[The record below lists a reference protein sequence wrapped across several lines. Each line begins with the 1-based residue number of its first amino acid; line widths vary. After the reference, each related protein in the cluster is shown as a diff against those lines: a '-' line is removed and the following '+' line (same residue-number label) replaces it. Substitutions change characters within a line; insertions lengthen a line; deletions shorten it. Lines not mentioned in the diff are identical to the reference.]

1 MLPTHL
7 RRLALVAL
15 LAAGLPASAADVVI
29 YRCTDARGALTVQND
44 EPCPKGS
51 RQERTVIQPPPPM
64 PTYVQRAP
72 EPAEAPA
79 GPRAEAA
86 TADAAGAQPA
96 QPRPASPRPS
106 AIADA
111 DRLPPPPIFRCNTP
125 DNDSYISEV
134 AEPRPRC
141 VRLQTVGH
149 DGDPNRGAGA
159 ACEMTYDQ
167 CERIPDGAACDGW
180 RQRGREIESSWRY
193 ARGNDREPLQ
203 EEFARVAT
211 ILADTTCG
219 VPSR

>member
-1 MLPTHL
+1 MLPIHP
-7 RRLALVAL
+7 RRLLLAAL
-15 LAAGLPASAADVVI
+15 LAAGAPAAAADVVI
-29 YRCTDARGALTVQND
+29 YRCTDASGALTVQND

-51 RQERTVIQPPPPM
+51 RQERTVVQPPPAM
-64 PTYVQRAP
+64 PTYVPQ
-72 EPAEAPA
+72 APA
-79 GPRAEAA
+79 PVPAPQASPAA
-86 TADAAGAQPA
+86 TAASTPAA
-96 QPRPASPRPS
+96 QPRPHAPAPA
-106 AIADA
+106 AIAEG

-134 AEPRPRC
+134 LEPKPRC

-149 DGDPNRGAGA
+149 DGDPSRGAGA

-193 ARGNDREPLQ
+193 ARGNDRGPLQ
-203 EEFARVAT
+203 QEFARVAT

-219 VPSR
+219 TAD